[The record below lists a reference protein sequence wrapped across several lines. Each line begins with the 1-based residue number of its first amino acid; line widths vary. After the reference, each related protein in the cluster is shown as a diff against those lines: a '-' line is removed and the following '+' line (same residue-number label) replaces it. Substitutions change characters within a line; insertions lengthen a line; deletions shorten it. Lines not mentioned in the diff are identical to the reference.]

1 MKDLLEQKFKLE
13 ARRLLTMLDRN
24 PFGQT
29 VGLFDRCFWHFK
41 TTDFPSAVLQMGMAI
56 LAKLYILDESFRNP
70 TTLNW
75 IQKSIGA
82 TVKLQHSDG
91 TFDEWYPNERGWAGP
106 TGYLL
111 NAFCDT
117 YLAVGAQLD
126 DHSQK
131 SLLALISKSALA
143 LTEGSEGHVLTN
155 HLAIVWL
162 ALVQAKSILKRS
174 DFDLT
179 IQSVKQQIL
188 ANFNEEEGW
197 SLEYDGADPG
207 YQTGTLSF
215 LSKGFAFERDPDLMR
230 CAEKSLHFIS
240 HFAYPDGSFGGAVGS
255 RHTVNTFFAG
265 FVAWRSHPIG
275 RALCDHL
282 EFALKSNQVTMP
294 SDLDDHYY
302 VYRLYE
308 LLDAYSFLLKVE
320 PHQQPAQLPSE
331 FSHKK
336 TFSRAGLHTRREGDI
351 YSVISVARG
360 GVVMAWNC
368 RTRQKMIQDNGFVVS
383 VGRRD
388 YASLWQGDYQSKVDD
403 AFIQV
408 SGPLY
413 PVTPKQFSPLRQV
426 VFRLVVLIFGN
437 HVKTANWLKDTI
449 KAFLIMNRPARA
461 KSFSRAI
468 EFSPSG
474 ITVKT
479 QVSLDKKP
487 NRIVMGG
494 EFWTRYVPQ
503 SRSYSNLDNWKGCET
518 KTLRT
523 YDRQFSHIEYY
534 GVN

>member
-1 MKDLLEQKFKLE
+1 MKDLLEQKIKLE

-24 PFGQT
+24 PFGRT
-29 VGLFDRCFWHFK
+29 AGLFDRCFWHFK
-41 TTDFPSAVLQMGMAI
+41 TTDFPSAILQMGMAI
-56 LAKLYILDESFRNP
+56 LAKLYIFDEGFRNP

-75 IQKSIGA
+75 IQKSISA
-82 TVKLQHSDG
+82 TAKLQHSDG

-117 YLAVGAQLD
+117 YLAVGVQLD
-126 DHSQK
+126 EQSQK
-131 SLLALISKSALA
+131 ALLDLISKSALA
-143 LTEGSEGHVLTN
+143 LTQGWEGHVLTN

-162 ALVQAKSILKRS
+162 ALVQAKSILKSS
-174 DFDLT
+174 DFDLA

-188 ANFNEEEGW
+188 ANFNEDEGW

-215 LSKGFAFERDPDLMR
+215 LSKGFVFDRDPDLMR

-240 HFAYPDGSFGGAVGS
+240 YFAYPDGSFGGAVGS
-255 RHTVNTFFAG
+255 RHTVNTFLAG
-265 FVAWRSHPIG
+265 LTAWRSHPIG

-282 EFALKSNQVTMP
+282 ESALKSNRVTMP

-308 LLDAYSFLLKVE
+308 LLDAYGFILKIE
-320 PHQQPAQLPSE
+320 PHQQSAQLPCE
-331 FSHKK
+331 VSHKK
-336 TFSRAGLHTRREGDI
+336 TFFKAGLHTRREGDI
-351 YSVISVARG
+351 YTVVSVARG

-368 RTRQKMIQDNGFVVS
+368 RLHQKIIQDNGFVVS

-388 YASLWQGDYQSKVDD
+388 FSSLWQGDYQSKIED
-403 AFIQV
+403 AFIEI

-413 PVTPKQFSPLRQV
+413 PVTPKQFTPLRQV
-426 VFRLVVLIFGN
+426 LFRFVVLIFAN
-437 HVKTANWLKDTI
+437 NVRMANWLKDRI
-449 KAFLIMNRPARA
+449 RAFLIMNRPSRD
-461 KSFSRAI
+461 KSFSRVI

-479 QVSLDKKP
+479 QVSIDKKP
-487 NRIVMGG
+487 CRVVIGG

-503 SRSYSNLDNWKGCET
+503 SRNYITLDSWKGCES
-518 KTLRT
+518 KAFIT
-523 YDRQFSHIEYY
+523 YDRQFSHIEHY
-534 GVN
+534 GAN